1 VGAWRRTRRPRKL
14 SDLLFG
20 DLRGVGDADLVAAA
34 LLALAACL
42 VALAAAVLRPPRA
55 AAGRAV
61 RRSPIEALGG
71 APR

>member
-20 DLRGVGDADLVAAA
+20 DLRGVGDADLVA
-34 LLALAACL
+34 LAA
-42 VALAAAVLRPPRA
+42 VVLRPPHA
-55 AAGRAV
+55 AAARAV